1 MRPSR
6 PEFDERPAARGIF
19 FARSDR
25 RKKAR
30 IDDGD
35 IVTLRLGDVSAIV
48 DRTVSIGAGRYR
60 GTIVGFDQGLGP
72 FWEGYSVGD
81 DVEFTERQVF
91 GCASP

>member
-1 MRPSR
+1 MRRNR
-6 PEFDERPAARGIF
+6 PEFDERPASREIF
-19 FARSDR
+19 FARLDR
-25 RKKAR
+25 RLKAR

-48 DRTVSIGAGRYR
+48 QRTVSIGASRYR

-72 FWEGYSVGD
+72 FCEGYSVGD

-91 GCASP
+91 ACAPP